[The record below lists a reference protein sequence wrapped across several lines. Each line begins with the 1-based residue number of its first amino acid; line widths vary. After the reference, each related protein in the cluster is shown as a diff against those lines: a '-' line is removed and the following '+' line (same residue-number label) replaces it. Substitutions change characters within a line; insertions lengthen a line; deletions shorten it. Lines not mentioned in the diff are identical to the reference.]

1 MKKLFWKNLTVLSL
15 MERIELGYKGQRKLS
30 ELGS

>member
-15 MERIELGYKGQRKLS
+15 MEGIEVGNKGQRKRS